1 VAWRGDERVEF
12 RARQVILAAGALQSP
27 AILLRSGVGPAK
39 ALTELGIS
47 VVADRPGVGRQLMEH
62 PGVNFGFYL
71 KPPARLPKSLRR
83 QMLAGLRWSSKLD
96 GCPKGD
102 MYLIPSNKAQWHAVG
117 ARLGLMMLWVNRSYS
132 EGEIRLSTRHRKAP
146 PDIDFNMCSDPR
158 DLERLVLGT
167 RLMCRLQADTAV
179 QAVVEQGFPVSYSDW
194 ARRLAVH
201 TPLNAAQTWAGAA
214 LMDCSDA
221 LRRLM
226 IDKLIADAPSI
237 DDLAHDDGACREW
250 IRAAVVGHYHA
261 SCTCRMGSPD
271 DPLAVTDPAARVIG
285 TDGLRVCDAS
295 IMPMVPCANINIPTI
310 MIGEKVAATILAER

>member
-1 VAWRGDERVEF
+1 
-12 RARQVILAAGALQSP
+12 
-27 AILLRSGVGPAK
+27 
-39 ALTELGIS
+39 
-47 VVADRPGVGRQLMEH
+47 
-62 PGVNFGFYL
+62 
-71 KPPARLPKSLRR
+71 
-83 QMLAGLRWSSKLD
+83 
-96 GCPKGD
+96 
-102 MYLIPSNKAQWHAVG
+102 
-117 ARLGLMMLWVNRSYS
+117 MMLWVNRSYS

-201 TPLNAAQTWAGAA
+201 TALNAAQTWAGAA

-261 SCTCRMGSPD
+261 SCTCRMGTPD
-271 DPLAVTDPAARVIG
+271 DPLAVTDPAARVLG